1 MNDEDWRDKPF
12 GWQIDFVRLTCLTRR
27 PTSPTMISLQ
37 KFFGKSDIFYTLLE
51 NSAEEA
57 RHGVQALKTLFA
69 QPPGAQNMDE
79 LILVRRKDKKITE
92 EINEALCKTFVTE
105 LEREDI
111 EALSNALYKI
121 PKTVEKIAER
131 YVICSD
137 KLTGSDFSRQLGM
150 METAVDIVAVMVSEL
165 RKKLHLERMKDMNAK
180 LQHVEGEADK
190 LILELLKDLY
200 SGNHDPL
207 RVIMLRDL
215 YDLMEKVVDRCR
227 DAGNVLS
234 QIVLKYT

>member
-1 MNDEDWRDKPF
+1 
-12 GWQIDFVRLTCLTRR
+12 
-27 PTSPTMISLQ
+27 MISLQ

-51 NSAEEA
+51 KSAEEA
-57 RHGVQALKTLFA
+57 RNGVQALKSLFE
-69 QPPGAQNMDE
+69 QPAGAQSIEE

-111 EALSNALYKI
+111 EALSNVLYKI

-131 YVICSD
+131 YVICSS
-137 KLTGSDFSRQLGM
+137 KLAGCDFSRQLGM
-150 METAVDIVAVMVSEL
+150 MESAADTVVEMVCEL

-180 LQHVEGEADK
+180 LQYVEGEADK
-190 LILELLKDLY
+190 LMLELLKDLY

>member
-1 MNDEDWRDKPF
+1 
-12 GWQIDFVRLTCLTRR
+12 
-27 PTSPTMISLQ
+27 MISLQ
-37 KFFGKSDIFYTLLE
+37 KFFGKSDIFYDLLE
-51 NSAEEA
+51 KSAEEA

-69 QPPGAQNMDE
+69 QPPSSQNMDE
-79 LILVRRKDKKITE
+79 LKLVRRKDKKITE
-92 EINEALCKTFVTE
+92 EINEALCKVFVTE
-105 LEREDI
+105 LDREDI

-131 YVICSD
+131 FMICSD
-137 KLTGSDFSRQLGM
+137 KIVGVDFSRQMGM
-150 METAVDIVAVMVSEL
+150 METAADTVVQMVGEL

-180 LQHVEGEADK
+180 LQQIEGDADK

-207 RVIMLRDL
+207 RVIMLRVL
-215 YDLMEKVVDRCR
+215 YDLMEKVVDKCR

-234 QIVLKYT
+234 LIVLKYS

>member
-1 MNDEDWRDKPF
+1 
-12 GWQIDFVRLTCLTRR
+12 
-27 PTSPTMISLQ
+27 
-37 KFFGKSDIFYTLLE
+37 
-51 NSAEEA
+51 
-57 RHGVQALKTLFA
+57 
-69 QPPGAQNMDE
+69 
-79 LILVRRKDKKITE
+79 
-92 EINEALCKTFVTE
+92 VTE

-111 EALSNALYKI
+111 EALSTALYKI

-131 YVICSD
+131 YVICSG
-137 KLTGSDFSRQLGM
+137 KLAGSDFSRQLGM
-150 METAVDIVAVMVSEL
+150 METAVDTVAVMVSEL